1 MEKGKKKAPAE
12 PHPQDN
18 AGAGGAEAKK
28 RRTGEPTA
36 RRPAAEQLGAIL
48 TKSLDLA
55 EASLSLGLT
64 MISRVGAMAQREVID
79 RMAAAGG
86 AAGAGAGA
94 PGDATATPG
103 PEHVHGSAGM
113 GGTAPEG
120 HGARGEV
127 DPATMSPGQAYVITN
142 RLPLSP
148 GAPVSISF
156 SINNDDMTTA
166 KTVALAVEGFA
177 GELES
182 GRLDAAGFS
191 VKPARKTIAA
201 MDFEKFVLEGALP
214 PETPPD
220 VYHGW
225 VVVTSGAE
233 FRIPVRLVVLP
244 L

>member
-1 MEKGKKKAPAE
+1 MEKGKKKAPSE
-12 PHPQDN
+12 PHSRDD
-18 AGAGGAEAKK
+18 AGSEAKK
-28 RRTGEPTA
+28 RRTGEPTE
-36 RRPAAEQLGAIL
+36 RRPAAEQLGTIL

-64 MISRVGAMAQREVID
+64 MISRVGAMAQREVMD
-79 RMAAAGG
+79 RMAAAGK
-86 AAGAGAGA
+86 ASGAGAAA
-94 PGDATATPG
+94 PGDAP
-103 PEHVHGSAGM
+103 
-113 GGTAPEG
+113 APEG

-127 DPATMSPGQAYVITN
+127 DPATRSPEQPYVITN

-156 SINNDDMTTA
+156 SINNDDMTTP
-166 KTVALAVEGFA
+166 KTLALAVEGFA

-182 GRLDAAGFS
+182 GRLDATGFT

-214 PETPPD
+214 PETLPD

-225 VVVTSGAE
+225 VVVTSGGE
-233 FRIPVRLVVLP
+233 FRIPVRLAVLS